1 MNTNRLKDDLRKV
14 VAANTP
20 DNAIGWAHE
29 LACELQMMPEERIAT
44 FLPRNEPM
52 REVYRRV
59 IRWAKTQAT
68 EEVEKVLTEVGA

>member
-20 DNAIGWAHE
+20 DNHDAWAHE
-29 LACELQMMPEERIAT
+29 LARELQMMPEERIAT

-52 REVYRRV
+52 REVYLRV
-59 IRWAKTQAT
+59 IRWAKTQTT
-68 EEVEKVLTEVGA
+68 EEVEKVLREVGA

>member
-1 MNTNRLKDDLRKV
+1 MNTSQLKDDLRKV
-14 VAANTP
+14 VAANTS
-20 DNAIGWAHE
+20 DNRHAWAHE

-59 IRWAKTQAT
+59 IRWAKTQTT
-68 EEVEKVLTEVGA
+68 EEVERALKEVGL